1 MFISLVPSEACCMA
15 VVTACP
21 NWGAP
26 SQGQEYFQRRASG
39 PLLSDTMGVRLDQ
52 RLAAKFR
59 QRCTKSA
66 RLYKYIQLWY
76 IDTQITVYGGTWAIW
91 YIDNCSLLYQCI
103 CWWILVDYE
112 FWAQRSPGTMGAW
125 QKCCWNQA
133 TARWQAVTSTYWIC
147 HQKQASDQYKNYGE
161 RWWINGESMVN
172 QWWINGE
179 SMVNQWWING
189 ESMMNQWWISG
200 KSMVNQWWIV
210 VNNGILMVNTLVNT
224 LVGALEHEWIMT
236 FHSVGNFIIPTDFDI
251 FHRGWNHQPV
261 VISTKKIS
269 AWWFQTW
276 ILFSIIYEII
286 LPIDE
291 LIFFQD
297 G

>member
-1 MFISLVPSEACCMA
+1 
-15 VVTACP
+15 
-21 NWGAP
+21 
-26 SQGQEYFQRRASG
+26 
-39 PLLSDTMGVRLDQ
+39 
-52 RLAAKFR
+52 
-59 QRCTKSA
+59 
-66 RLYKYIQLWY
+66 
-76 IDTQITVYGGTWAIW
+76 
-91 YIDNCSLLYQCI
+91 
-103 CWWILVDYE
+103 
-112 FWAQRSPGTMGAW
+112 MGAW

-224 LVGALEHEWIMT
+224 PGWCFGTWMDYDFPFSWEFHNPNWLWYFSQGLKPPTSSDQYKEDICLVVSNM
-236 FHSVGNFIIPTDFDI
+236 NFI
-251 FHRGWNHQPV
+251 FHNIWDNP
-261 VISTKKIS
+261 S
-269 AWWFQTW
+269 
-276 ILFSIIYEII
+276 
-286 LPIDE
+286 IDE